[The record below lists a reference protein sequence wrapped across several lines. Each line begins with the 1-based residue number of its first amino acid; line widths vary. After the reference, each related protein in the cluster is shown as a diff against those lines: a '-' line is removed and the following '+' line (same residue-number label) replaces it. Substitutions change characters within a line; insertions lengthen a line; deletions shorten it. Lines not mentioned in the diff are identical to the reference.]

1 MSQLK
6 MGQQKKILAVTKAAL
21 QEPKR
26 RQLDPL
32 SPRIA
37 GLEEDVA
44 ALQAPDPAREAR
56 LTVLEEAVMALQTQ
70 VAQLETRL
78 IDLEGAQP

>member
-1 MSQLK
+1 MAQLK
-6 MGQQKKILAVTKAAL
+6 MGQRAAIERVTKAAL
-21 QEPKR
+21 QEPRR

-32 SPRIA
+32 SPRIS

-56 LTVLEEAVMALQTQ
+56 IAVLEEAVVALQTGL
-70 VAQLETRL
+70 ARLEARVVE
-78 IDLEGAQP
+78 LEGAQP